1 MLSQVQYGRGGS
13 AKVVILIALV
23 ILVAGLVGVFPL
35 LFSSV
40 GMFGGPKGAY
50 RVAHVRIWAD
60 VSAIKLALNRYKSI
74 KGYYPTTEQGLAAL
88 VSQRLE
94 PTTLYG
100 GRTILDSV
108 PKDPWGS
115 DYVYLCPGK
124 IHPDAFD
131 LYSAGP
137 DRVPNTADDD
147 WGLSMVGGQSV
158 TP

>member
-13 AKVVILIALV
+13 AKVVVLIALGV
-23 ILVAGLVGVFPL
+23 LVAGLVCVFL
-35 LFSSV
+35 LGFSSFN
-40 GMFGGPKGAY
+40 MFCGPKGAY
-50 RVAHVRIWAD
+50 QVAHVRIWAD
-60 VSAIKLALNRYKSI
+60 VSTIRVALNRYKSI
-74 KGYYPTTEQGLAAL
+74 KGHYPTTEQGLAAL
-88 VSQRLE
+88 LSQGLE
-94 PTTLYG
+94 PTTRYG
-100 GRTILDSV
+100 TILDSV

-115 DYVYLCPGK
+115 DYVYLSPGK

-147 WGLSMVGGQSV
+147 WGLSMVRGQSV